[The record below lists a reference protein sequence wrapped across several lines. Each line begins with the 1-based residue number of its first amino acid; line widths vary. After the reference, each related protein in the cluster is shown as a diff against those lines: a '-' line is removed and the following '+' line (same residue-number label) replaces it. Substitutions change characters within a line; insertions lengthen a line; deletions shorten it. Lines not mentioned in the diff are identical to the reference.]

1 MKIEIPKFVEKAH
14 PDNFIDWLSTIE
26 IFLSVRYSRALE
38 ETTCERQ
45 EIQYR
50 DMGQDEEF
58 LPANHRQ
65 ESFLE
70 YHNLS
75 LRIPYVEDFIAK
87 IDWLQM
93 RCVVDEDEEPVI
105 T

>member
-1 MKIEIPKFVEKAH
+1 MKLFALKLHKSTLHWWDHTKKQHVKDRKSNIETWAKMKK
-14 PDNFIDWLSTIE
+14 LMQTK
-26 IFLSVRYSRALE
+26 
-38 ETTCERQ
+38 
-45 EIQYR
+45 
-50 DMGQDEEF
+50 F